1 MNWRNVKLIWRRE
14 LRDQLRDRRTL
25 FMVAV
30 LPMLMY
36 PLLGMSVFQL
46 SQFMQTHEGRVAVIG
61 AGDIFDAAGGVP
73 IVEGDRFAEPLFDSP
88 ADRSRLGVTSI
99 EARPDYD
106 LASALDEH
114 QAKLEA
120 GAWDVVVFF
129 PPTFASRLIE
139 LRAELAKP
147 RGEAGAPRAP
157 PEIPQPVVL
166 YNSGRESSQV
176 AFLRV
181 ERVLSRWRQA
191 VVSQNL
197 AESELPTAVTTPFE
211 MLQRDIASAD
221 VRSGALWSKLLPFV
235 LFVWALTGAFYPAV
249 DLCAGEKERG
259 TLETLLAS
267 PAERNEIVLGKLL
280 TVMCFSIFTA
290 CLNLASMG
298 LTGKFV
304 MQQFAAMSPAD
315 GGLGNLGFPPFTAIL
330 WLLLALLPMAALFSA
345 LSLACASFAKSTKE
359 GQYYFMPL
367 FLCTMPLMLMP
378 MSPGVELNLGTSL
391 VPIMGVVLLL
401 RALIEGNLATAAPYF
416 VPTSIVTLI
425 CCWLAAKWAV
435 AQFNSESVL
444 FRESEQFNLKLWLR
458 RLIRDREAT
467 PTPKLAMALAAT
479 LLLVK
484 FFGELLMTRF
494 AVSEPSVNFVLF
506 TLGVSQLGFI
516 LIPTLLFAWCFT
528 RDQLRTFLLRGSVP
542 WRQVGLAGLLAVT
555 LHPVG
560 LELTRA
566 IQLLYPLSEETKLRL
581 VALAQAIADVP
592 WPLMLAGFALLPAV
606 VEELAFRGFI
616 LSGLRKLRSPSAAVG
631 ISAVAFGI
639 LHGVLQQSLS
649 AAILGLVLGIIA
661 LRTNH
666 LAPCMLFHATYN
678 GLNLLYPQL
687 AGNASAEVRK
697 ALFGDFEAK
706 ISLEHLSY
714 RPVIVILGSGLALLL
729 LRALVRSPAVAPA
742 PAEAPG
748 ATRPAL

>member
-73 IVEGDRFAEPLFDSP
+73 IIAGDRFAEPLFDSP

-99 EARPDYD
+99 ESRPDYD

-129 PPTFASRLIE
+129 PPTFASRLVE
-139 LRAELAKP
+139 LRTELAKP
-147 RGEAGAPRAP
+147 RGEARAPRAP

-166 YNSGRESSQV
+166 YNSGREASQV

-197 AESELPTAVTTPFE
+197 AESELPSAVTTPFE

-304 MQQFAAMSPAD
+304 MQQFAAMSPVD

-330 WLLLALLPMAALFSA
+330 WLLVALVPMAALFSA

-416 VPTSIVTLI
+416 LPTSIVTLI

-467 PTPKLAMALAAT
+467 PTPKLAIALAAT
-479 LLLVK
+479 LLIVK
-484 FFGELLMTRF
+484 FFGEMAVSRF
-494 AVSEPSVNFVLF
+494 AVSEPSLSFLLTTTVI
-506 TLGVSQLGFI
+506 GQLGFI
-516 LIPTLLFAWCFT
+516 LVPTLLFAWCFT
-528 RDQLRTFLLRGSVP
+528 CDQLRTFLLRGSVP
-542 WRQVGLAGLLAVT
+542 WRQVGLAGLLAVAI
-555 LHPVG
+555 HPVG
-560 LELTRA
+560 IELTESIRW
-566 IQLLYPLSEETKLRL
+566 LYPISQGMKEGLNPFAKLM
-581 VALAQAIADVP
+581 VGAP
-592 WPLMLAGFALLPAV
+592 WPLLLATFALMPAV
-606 VEELAFRGFI
+606 VEELTFRGFI
-616 LSGLRKLRSPSAAVG
+616 LSGLRKLPSLSAAVG
-631 ISAVAFGI
+631 ISAVAFGVI
-639 LHGVLQQSLS
+639 HGVLQQSLS
-649 AAILGLVLGIIA
+649 AAILGVLLGIIA

-666 LAPCMLFHATYN
+666 LAPSVLFHATYN
-678 GLNLLYPQL
+678 SLNLLYSQL
-687 AGNASAEVRK
+687 AGKASADVRN
-697 ALFGDFEAK
+697 ALFGDFETK

-714 RPVIVILGSGLALLL
+714 RPVIVILGGGLALLL
-729 LRALVRSPAVAPA
+729 LGALARSTRVATPPAAVASA
-742 PAEAPG
+742 PPQ
-748 ATRPAL
+748 AL